1 MKTFCFGLMSVA
13 MMMSV
18 ACSSCSGNGT
28 DDVSS
33 EERYTDDVEY
43 YNFSPRLPESQLY
56 AVKVAGEFIKVFPTY
71 EPHLAWF
78 GVDEGTVK
86 VEVSLQSG
94 RVEKAVVRPL
104 GKDYNYRIEGGRL
117 FIDLCKYDRVS
128 VEINDDLEQPLFIFV
143 NPIDKEKPSK
153 DDPSVKFFEAGK
165 IYDAGNMVLSQDCKE
180 IYLEPGTY
188 VKGNILGVG
197 LDGVKVH
204 GGGFIDATGYPGRY
218 NAEFYQ
224 PFGIA
229 FSRCENS
236 RFSDFTNL
244 FADGGWSSLYTNC
257 HNSDITN
264 VKTIGLNSAKGVKTN
279 NDSMDI
285 IGGINVHVSKCF
297 MRGHDDVYCLKSQK
311 FKLKGDDVD
320 GIWYEDCIG
329 WNIDAGNTFEI
340 GYETQLDIKN
350 VHYKDIYAIHSG
362 TGTDG
367 NEMRRA
373 ALSIHN
379 GAAGTISN
387 VTYENAYIEDA
398 LEFSIYLACL
408 GHNYNIG
415 FDESG
420 NKLTYSP
427 GKIRDVT
434 YTNINVL
441 NVRPGRGDCVI
452 QGYDGEHDVS
462 NVTFKGFNHLGRK
475 ITSLDDA
482 VWRIKTNC
490 SDINFD

>member
-1 MKTFCFGLMSVA
+1 MKTFCLGLISMA
-13 MMMSV
+13 MMAQV
-18 ACSSCSGNGT
+18 ACSSCSGNKAEVAPS
-28 DDVSS
+28 DV
-33 EERYTDDVEY
+33 EYTDDVEY

-104 GKDYNYRIEGGRL
+104 GKNYNYRIDNGRL
-117 FIDLCKYDRVS
+117 VIDLHKYNRVS
-128 VEINDDLEQPLFIFV
+128 VEINDDLEQPLFIFA

-153 DDPSVKFFEAGK
+153 SDPAVKYFEAGK
-165 IYDAGNMVLSQDCKE
+165 IYDAGHLVLDGNCKE
-180 IYLEPGTY
+180 VYLEPGTY
-188 VKGNILGVG
+188 VKGNILGVD
-197 LDGVKVH
+197 LDGVNIH

-218 NAEFYQ
+218 GEFYQ

-229 FSRCENS
+229 FCRCTNS

-285 IGGINVHVSKCF
+285 IGGVNVHVSKCF

-320 GIWYEDCIG
+320 GIYYEDCIG

-408 GHNYNIG
+408 KHSYNIG
-415 FDESG
+415 FDDNG
-420 NKLTYSP
+420 DKLAYSP

-434 YTNINVL
+434 YSNINVM

-452 QGYDGEHDVS
+452 QGYDGDHNVS
-462 NVTFKGFNHLGRK
+462 NVSFKGFNYLGRR